1 MGRKNISLSTGV
13 CVNTCTLIY
22 VTKQCR
28 TEFECYD
35 ITDTDGATVYVCS
48 REVDCLT
55 DDARFAANT
64 ILPTC
69 NPHTLT
75 CSADLTAT
83 ITTTN
88 TTTTITTTV
97 ASNQRLVIVTTTVC
111 EDKFVG
117 GPNNYASLHTEIFL
131 FQNMVLR

>member
-55 DDARFAANT
+55 DDAWFAANT

-75 CSADLTAT
+75 CSADLT
-83 ITTTN
+83 
-88 TTTTITTTV
+88 TTITTTV
-97 ASNQRLVIVTTTVC
+97 ASKKGLVIVKTTVC
-111 EDKFVG
+111 EDKFVC

-131 FQNMVLR
+131 FQNMILK